1 MGTDATVDAAIDNYL
16 KHYEKSIGNVW
27 RRTEAGESPED
38 IAGFRGTSTSD
49 FVRRDLR
56 IIKVMKDPSIES
68 AIWYKLRAA
77 RELEELLAS
86 DSLDLAVRALLRE
99 HVLLLR
105 RAAVG
110 VEVIEE
116 RQRRAFIWEEL
127 GRLSKERI
135 VRPGD
140 LHRLGVMRGQR
151 GVFRDLKTTKTV
163 AADGV
168 AVSLHHT
175 GRYYPDQFDDKSLIY
190 HFPRTQQSSTD
201 RGEIA
206 SLSNAHAT
214 GLPVFV
220 VIDRGNLREV
230 RLGNVVEMDDG
241 TATCLVDFVSEV
253 REHAVDID
261 APNNEWCARVK
272 RTKEER
278 IQSVTERSARF
289 RFEVGAR
296 YGGKCAV
303 TGIGVDAMLD
313 AAHVIEVRDGGP
325 DHPQNGIL
333 LLKGFHG
340 AFDSLLWAIHPET
353 HLIVTRP
360 KGPSLSDMGFD
371 VNRLRSDAPLPHPEA
386 LEIRWRKF
394 TGEIN

>member
-56 IIKVMKDPSIES
+56 IIRVMKDPSIES

-140 LHRLGVMRGQR
+140 LHRLGRYIRGSGAWWRVGRSLRCFERQLSLR
-151 GVFRDLKTTKTV
+151 PFRRWVGQPPMSTIL
-163 AADGV
+163 GGPRR
-168 AVSLHHT
+168 L
-175 GRYYPDQFDDKSLIY
+175 G
-190 HFPRTQQSSTD
+190 FPR
-201 RGEIA
+201 
-206 SLSNAHAT
+206 
-214 GLPVFV
+214 P
-220 VIDRGNLREV
+220 
-230 RLGNVVEMDDG
+230 
-241 TATCLVDFVSEV
+241 
-253 REHAVDID
+253 
-261 APNNEWCARVK
+261 
-272 RTKEER
+272 
-278 IQSVTERSARF
+278 
-289 RFEVGAR
+289 
-296 YGGKCAV
+296 
-303 TGIGVDAMLD
+303 
-313 AAHVIEVRDGGP
+313 
-325 DHPQNGIL
+325 
-333 LLKGFHG
+333 
-340 AFDSLLWAIHPET
+340 
-353 HLIVTRP
+353 
-360 KGPSLSDMGFD
+360 
-371 VNRLRSDAPLPHPEA
+371 
-386 LEIRWRKF
+386 
-394 TGEIN
+394 